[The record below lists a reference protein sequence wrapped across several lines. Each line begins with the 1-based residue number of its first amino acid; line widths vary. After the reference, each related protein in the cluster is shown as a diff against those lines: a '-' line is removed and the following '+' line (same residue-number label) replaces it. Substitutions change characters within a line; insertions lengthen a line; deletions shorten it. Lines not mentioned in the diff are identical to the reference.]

1 MQETTQGAVDRGRQV
16 RRWISK
22 LRAGGGVEGE
32 VAVIEVGGMARR
44 VTV

>member
-1 MQETTQGAVDRGRQV
+1 MRC
-16 RRWISK
+16 WISK
-22 LRAGGGVEGE
+22 LRAGGGGGGE